1 MVFAT
6 RLLPLLAVLIAP
18 FCGSAQAVNFK
29 VGTGIICDTQT
40 QVGRFVALLSGDAQ
54 AAIDAINSQ
63 RVARR

>member
-18 FCGSAQAVNFK
+18 FCGSAQAVNFE

-54 AAIDAINSQ
+54 AAIDAVNAH

>member
-18 FCGSAQAVNFK
+18 FCGSAQAVNFE
-29 VGTGIICDTQT
+29 VGTSIICDTQT

-54 AAIDAINSQ
+54 AAIDAINAH

>member
-18 FCGSAQAVNFK
+18 FCGSGQAVNFE

-40 QVGRFVALLSGDAQ
+40 QVGRLVALLSGDAQ
-54 AAIDAINSQ
+54 AAIDAVNAH

>member
-6 RLLPLLAVLIAP
+6 RLLPLLAVLTGP
-18 FCGSAQAVNFK
+18 LCGSAQAVDYK

-54 AAIDAINSQ
+54 AAIDAVNAH